1 MEAREVIARRVALE
15 LKDGDVVNLGVGIPT
30 VVPAYVS
37 KGIKIWLHSENGI
50 VGVGPNAIPENIDKY
65 LLDAGK
71 KYATIVPGGAITD
84 SATSFGLIRGGH
96 LAATVLGA
104 LQVDEKGNLA
114 NWIVPGGKLTGMGG
128 AMDLVAGA
136 KRVIVATEHT
146 SKDGSSKIKKECTFP
161 LTGNEIVDLIVTE
174 LAVIKVTPEGLLLQE
189 VAPGV
194 SVAEV
199 IAKTEA
205 RLTIPD
211 VVPQMPIWDEVLGV
225 RA

>member
-1 MEAREVIARRVALE
+1 MDAREIIARRVALE
-15 LKDGDVVNLGVGIPT
+15 FKDGDVVNLGVGIPT
-30 VVPAYVS
+30 LVPAYVP

-50 VGVGPNAIPENIDKY
+50 VGVGPNATCENLDKY

-71 KYATIVPGGAITD
+71 KYCTIVQGGAITD

-136 KRVIVATEHT
+136 KKVIIATEHT
-146 SKDGSSKIKKECTFP
+146 SKDGTSKIKRECTFP
-161 LTGNEIVDLIVTE
+161 LTGKNVVDLIVTE
-174 LAVIKVTPEGLLLQE
+174 LAVIKVTSDGLLLQE

-194 SVAEV
+194 TVEEV
-199 IAKTEA
+199 KAKTEPT
-205 RLTIPD
+205 LKIPAT
-211 VVPQMPIWDEVLGV
+211 VSQMPI
-225 RA
+225 